1 MGLFV
6 SMSFS
11 EQKTLKI
18 GEEAPSIYLFK
29 LESNKYF
36 KSKELP
42 MKAILANLYQVPN
55 SPIVA
60 TIRISVSLSGK
71 SF

>member
-6 SMSFS
+6 SMPFS

-36 KSKELP
+36 KSKELLG
-42 MKAILANLYQVPN
+42 KKNLVV
-55 SPIVA
+55 SFFA
-60 TIRISVSLSGK
+60 TW
-71 SF
+71 